1 MENVFIQLAIAA
13 WSFDPLAPLTN
24 LFGWLTRILYGF
36 FGNYGVAIIM
46 LTIIIRG
53 LLIPLNVKSQK
64 SMLKMQ
70 ALSGKQAELQRKY
83 GDDKEKYQEALLEM
97 QKENGAGGLSGCLLP
112 LIQILFIWPIF
123 RIVSGP
129 LIYLSEVSTEAIQS
143 MIDLALES
151 ELIANTVTAT
161 NHIGLIQVL
170 NNNAAFMQKCIDK
183 GFITMGQMIDLNF
196 LGLDLTVT
204 PWNVLSQ
211 NFTNPAMWLPFMIL
225 PVLVLLLNFA
235 SMQLTK
241 ILKPGYKEE
250 QEAKKRAKLNPARKD
265 QTAVD
270 SSTEQTMK
278 MMNWMMPLLMVWT
291 TFTLPSAM
299 GLYWFVGGLMGI
311 ISQMIVF
318 VLFTKPYE
326 KKKAELEAKKEA
338 VFKKKAAV
346 QTADAGEGDTAKN
359 GKKKKKNK

>member
-1 MENVFIQLAIAA
+1 MDNLFIQLAIAA
-13 WSFDPLAPLTN
+13 FDPLAPLNN
-24 LFGWLTRILYGF
+24 LFGWLTRILYVF

-83 GDDKEKYQEALLEM
+83 GDDKEKYQEALMQM

-112 LIQILFIWPIF
+112 FIQILFIWPIF

-129 LIYLSEVSTEAIQS
+129 LIYLSQVSVENIQS
-143 MIDLALES
+143 MIDLAQKQ
-151 ELIANTVTAT
+151 ELIANNVIAT

-170 NNNAAFMQKCIDK
+170 NNNAAFMKECIDK

-204 PWNVLSQ
+204 PWNILSQ

-225 PVLVLLLNFA
+225 PILVLLLNFA

-265 QTAVD
+265 QGATD
-270 SSTEQTMK
+270 STTEQTMK

-338 VFKKKAAV
+338 VFKKKPALEAAG
-346 QTADAGEGDTAKN
+346 AGDENTGKS
-359 GKKKKKNK
+359 KKKKKNNK

>member
-1 MENVFIQLAIAA
+1 MDNLFIQLAIAA
-13 WSFDPLAPLTN
+13 FDPLAPLNN

-83 GDDKEKYQEALLEM
+83 GDDKEKYQEALMQM

-112 LIQILFIWPIF
+112 FIQILFIWPIF

-129 LIYLSEVSTEAIQS
+129 LIYLSQVSVDNIQS
-143 MIDLALES
+143 MIDLAQKQ
-151 ELIANTVTAT
+151 ELIANNVIAT

-170 NNNAAFMQKCIDK
+170 NNNAAFMKECIDK

-204 PWNVLSQ
+204 PWNILSQ

-225 PVLVLLLNFA
+225 PILVLLLNFA

-265 QTAVD
+265 QSATD
-270 SSTEQTMK
+270 STTEQTMK

-299 GLYWFVGGLMGI
+299 GLYWFVGGVMGI

-318 VLFTKPYE
+318 ILFTRPYE

-338 VFKKKAAV
+338 VFKKKPALEAAG
-346 QTADAGEGDTAKN
+346 AGEENTGKN
-359 GKKKKKNK
+359 KKKKKNNK

>member
-1 MENVFIQLAIAA
+1 MDNLFLQLAIAA
-13 WSFDPLAPLTN
+13 FDPLAPLNN
-24 LFGWLTRILYGF
+24 LFGWLTRILYGY

-83 GDDKEKYQEALLEM
+83 GDDKEKYQEALMQM

-112 LIQILFIWPIF
+112 FIQILFIWPIF

-129 LIYLSEVSTEAIQS
+129 LIYLSQVSVDNIQS
-143 MIDLALES
+143 MIDLAQKQD
-151 ELIANTVTAT
+151 LIANNVIAT

-170 NNNAAFMQKCIDK
+170 NNNAPFMKECIDK
-183 GFITMGQMIDLNF
+183 GYIAMGQMIDLDF

-204 PWNVLSQ
+204 PWNILSQ
-211 NFTNPAMWLPFMIL
+211 NFTNPALWLPFMIL
-225 PVLVLLLNFA
+225 PILVLVLNFA

-270 SSTEQTMK
+270 STTEQTMK

-338 VFKKKAAV
+338 VFKKKPALEAAG
-346 QTADAGEGDTAKN
+346 AGEGDNGKN
-359 GKKKKKNK
+359 GKKKKKNNK

>member
-1 MENVFIQLAIAA
+1 MELFIMQLA
-13 WSFDPLAPLTN
+13 FDPLAPLST

-46 LTIIIRG
+46 LTIIIRA

-83 GDDKEKYQEALLEM
+83 GDDKEKYQEALMEM
-97 QKENGAGGLSGCLLP
+97 QKENGAGGMAGCLLP
-112 LIQILFIWPIF
+112 FIQILFIWPIW

-129 LIYLSEVSTEAIQS
+129 LIYLSEVSADNIQS
-143 MIDLALES
+143 MIDLALKQ
-151 ELIANTVTAT
+151 ELIAKTVTST

-170 NNNAAFMQKCIDK
+170 NNNAPFMQECIDK
-183 GFITMGQMIDLNF
+183 GLIAMGQMIDLHF
-196 LGLDLTVT
+196 LGLDLTIT
-204 PWNVLSQ
+204 PWNILSG
-211 NFTNPAMWLPFMIL
+211 NFLSPLTWLPYMIL
-225 PVLVLLLNFA
+225 PVLVLLLNLA
-235 SMQLTK
+235 SMQFTK
-241 ILKPGYKEE
+241 MLKPGYKEE

-265 QTAVD
+265 QTGAD
-270 SSTEQTMK
+270 STTETTMK

-311 ISQMIVF
+311 VSQLIVF

-326 KKKAELEAKKEA
+326 KKKAELEAKKDA
-338 VFKKKAAV
+338 VFKKNKAALAEAGEG
-346 QTADAGEGDTAKN
+346 TADANKG
-359 GKKKKKNK
+359 KKKNKKK